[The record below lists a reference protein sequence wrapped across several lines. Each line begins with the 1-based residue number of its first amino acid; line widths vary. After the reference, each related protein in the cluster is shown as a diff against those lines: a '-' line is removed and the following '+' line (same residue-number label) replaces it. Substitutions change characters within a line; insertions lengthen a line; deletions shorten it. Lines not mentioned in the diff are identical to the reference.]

1 MTNSFRKRLVK
12 GLAALGYGGDD
23 RAMTAVGP
31 LDAMFL
37 GGESREQPM
46 HVGGLMVF
54 ELPDGAGRD
63 HVFPENSRDFLSR
76 LYHDLVAAPQVN
88 PLFARRVRNRAAD
101 LGYWSW
107 EQDDEIDLEYHVR
120 LSALPRP
127 GRFRELFELTSR
139 LHGTL
144 LDRHR
149 PLWEMY
155 LIEGLEG
162 RRFAI
167 YSKIHHSLIDGVTA
181 LRLMQQTLTTDP
193 ARTNMPAT
201 YALPGGGAETQLGGA
216 VAEGGVPTPVEVL
229 AGLGRVP
236 GRVVGSAVRGVGGA
250 GRLLADLAGLPPAGL
265 ESLLHSTMPFQAPR
279 TILNQPVTGARRFAA
294 QSWPIERL
302 EKVRAITGAT
312 LNDVLLAMCS
322 GALRNYLLDLNAL
335 PDKALTAMVPV
346 NIRIADTGPGGG
358 NSLATLIADL
368 ATDQADPERRI
379 RRIMASTTQAKSVL
393 SGLSPRQNLIVG
405 ALGFAVAGPG
415 AVLPGVAGRT
425 TPPYNIVI
433 SNVPGPAESPLY
445 WNGSR
450 LLGLYPASIVMNGQ
464 ALNIS
469 VTSYAHELHFGLIG
483 CRRTVPHLQRLLGHL
498 ETSLAELEQI
508 H

>member
-1 MTNSFRKRLVK
+1 
-12 GLAALGYGGDD
+12 
-23 RAMTAVGP
+23 MTAVGP

-46 HVGGLMVF
+46 HVGGLMLF

-63 HVFPENSRDFLSR
+63 HVFPENSRDFVSR

-88 PLFARRVRNRAAD
+88 PLFAQRVRNRVAD

-107 EQDDEIDLEYHVR
+107 EQDNAIDLEYHVR

-149 PLWEMY
+149 PLWEMH
-155 LIEGLEG
+155 LIEGVEG

-167 YSKIHHSLIDGVTA
+167 YSKIHHSMIDGVTA
-181 LRLMQQTLTTDP
+181 LRWMQNTLTTDP
-193 ARTNMPAT
+193 TRTNMPAT
-201 YALPGGGAETQLGGA
+201 YALPAVGGARAGGAQGFGGGRVSTPAELLAA
-216 VAEGGVPTPVEVL
+216 VA
-229 AGLGRVP
+229 RVP
-236 GRVVGSAVRGVGGA
+236 VRALGSSVQAVGGA

-265 ESLLHSTMPFQAPR
+265 QSLLHSTMPFQAPR
-279 TILNQPVTGARRFAA
+279 TIFNGPVTGARRFAA

-322 GALRNYLLDLNAL
+322 GALRNYLLELNSL
-335 PDKALTAMVPV
+335 PDKAMTAMVPV
-346 NIRIADTGPGGG
+346 SLRTSASGPGGG

-368 ATDQADPERRI
+368 ATDEADPERRI
-379 RRIMASTTQAKSVL
+379 RRITASTAQAKSVL
-393 SGLSPRQNLIVG
+393 AGLSPLQNLIVG

-415 AVLPGVAGRT
+415 AVLPGIAGHT

-433 SNVPGPAESPLY
+433 SNVPGPTESPLY

-450 LLGLYPASIVMNGQ
+450 LLGMYPASIVMNGQ

-469 VTSYAHELHFGLIG
+469 VTSYAHHLHFGLIG
-483 CRRTVPHLQRLLGHL
+483 CRRTVPHLQRMLGHL
-498 ETSLAELEQI
+498 ETSLADLENI

>member
-1 MTNSFRKRLVK
+1 MS
-12 GLAALGYGGDD
+12 
-23 RAMTAVGP
+23 AVGP

-46 HVGGLMVF
+46 HVGGLMLF
-54 ELPDGAGRD
+54 ELPEGAGRD
-63 HVFPENSRDFLSR
+63 HVFPESSRDFVPR
-76 LYHDLVAAPQVN
+76 LYHDLLAAPEVN
-88 PLFARRVRNRAAD
+88 PLFARRVRNRPAD

-107 EQDDEIDLEYHVR
+107 EQDDAIDLEYHVR

-127 GRFRELFELTSR
+127 GRYRELFELTSR

-155 LIEGLEG
+155 LIEGVEG
-162 RRFAI
+162 RRFAV
-167 YSKIHHSLIDGVTA
+167 YSKIHHSMIDGVTA
-181 LRLMQQTLTTDP
+181 LRWMQDTLTTDP
-193 ARTNMPAT
+193 TRTNMPAT
-201 YALPGGGAETQLGGA
+201 YALPAGGEAADEAPAGA
-216 VAEGGVPTPVEVL
+216 PTPAELL
-229 AGLGRVP
+229 AAIGRLP
-236 GRVVGSAVRGVGGA
+236 GRTFGSAVHTVGGA

-265 ESLLHSTMPFQAPR
+265 KSLLHSTMPFQAPR

-335 PDKALTAMVPV
+335 PDKSLTAMVPV
-346 NIRIADTGPGGG
+346 SLRTADSGPGGG

-368 ATDQADPERRI
+368 ATDRADPEQRI
-379 RRIMASTTQAKSVL
+379 TRIMASTAQAKRVL
-393 SGLSPRQNLIVG
+393 SDLSPLQNLIVG

-425 TPPYNIVI
+425 TPPYNLVI

-450 LLGLYPASIVMNGQ
+450 LLGMYPASIVMNGQ

-483 CRRTVPHLQRLLGHL
+483 CRRTVPHLQRMLGHL
-498 ETSLAELEQI
+498 ETSLADLENI

>member
-1 MTNSFRKRLVK
+1 MTV
-12 GLAALGYGGDD
+12 
-23 RAMTAVGP
+23 VGP

-37 GGESREQPM
+37 GGETREQPM
-46 HVGGLMVF
+46 HVGGLMLF
-54 ELPDGAGRD
+54 ELPEGAGRD
-63 HVFPENSRDFLSR
+63 QVFPESSRDFVSR
-76 LYHDLVAAPQVN
+76 LYHEMVEAPGVA
-88 PLFARRVRNRAAD
+88 PLFARRVRNRPVD

-127 GRFRELFELTSR
+127 GRYRELFELTSR

-149 PLWEMY
+149 PLWEMH
-155 LIEGLEG
+155 LIEGVEG
-162 RRFAI
+162 RRFAL

-181 LRLMQQTLTTDP
+181 LRWMQDTLTTDP
-193 ARTNMPAT
+193 TRTNMPAT
-201 YALPGGGAETQLGGA
+201 YALPATGEGFAGGAA
-216 VAEGGVPTPVEVL
+216 VGGVPTL
-229 AGLGRVP
+229 AELLGVVGRVP
-236 GRVVGSAVRGVGGA
+236 GKTAHAVGGA
-250 GRLLADLAGLPPAGL
+250 GRVLAELAGLTPVGIKGL
-265 ESLLHSTMPFQAPR
+265 VHSTMPFQAPR
-279 TILNQPVTGARRFAA
+279 TIFNQPVTGARRFAA

-322 GALRNYLLDLNAL
+322 GALRNYLLELNAL

-346 NIRIADTGPGGG
+346 SLRVRDGAPGGG

-379 RRIMASTTQAKSVL
+379 RRIMASTAHGKSAL
-393 SGLSPRQNLIVG
+393 SGLSPLQNLIVG
-405 ALGFAVAGPG
+405 ALGFGVAGPA

-425 TPPYNIVI
+425 TPPYNVVI
-433 SNVPGPAESPLY
+433 SNVPGPTESPLY
-445 WNGSR
+445 WNRSR
-450 LLGLYPASIVMNGQ
+450 LLGMYPASIVLNGQ

-469 VTSYAHELHFGLIG
+469 VTSYDHQLHFGLIG
-483 CRRTVPHLQRLLGHL
+483 DRRTVPHLQRMLGHL
-498 ETSLAELEQI
+498 ETSLVDLENI

>member
-1 MTNSFRKRLVK
+1 MSV
-12 GLAALGYGGDD
+12 
-23 RAMTAVGP
+23 VGP

-46 HVGGLMVF
+46 HVGGLMLF
-54 ELPDGAGRD
+54 ELPEGAGRD
-63 HVFPENSRDFLSR
+63 HVFPEHSRDFVSR
-76 LYHDLVAAPQVN
+76 LYDELVAAPQVN
-88 PLFARRVRNRAAD
+88 PLFARRVRNRLPD

-107 EQDDEIDLEYHVR
+107 DQDDDIDLEYHVR

-127 GRFRELFELTSR
+127 GRFRELFELTGR

-149 PLWEMY
+149 PLWEMQ
-155 LIEGLEG
+155 LIDGVEG

-167 YSKIHHSLIDGVTA
+167 YSKIHHSMIDGVTA
-181 LRLMQQTLTTDP
+181 LRWMQDTLTTDP
-193 ARTNMPAT
+193 SRTDMPAT
-201 YALPGGGAETQLGGA
+201 FALPGLGGGGTGGTPLDG
-216 VAEGGVPTPVEVL
+216 EGFPAGAG
-229 AGLGRVP
+229 AGLGGIPTAAALLAAVGRLP
-236 GRVVGSAVRGVGGA
+236 GRTVGSAAHAVGGA
-250 GRLLADLAGLPPAGL
+250 GRLLAELAGLPPAGVK
-265 ESLLHSTMPFQAPR
+265 SLLHSTMPFQAPR

-322 GALRNYLLDLNAL
+322 GALRNYLLEQNAL

-346 NIRIADTGPGGG
+346 SLRTPDGGPGGG

-368 ATDQADPERRI
+368 ATDRADPEQRI
-379 RRIMASTTQAKSVL
+379 RRIMASTAQAKSVL
-393 SGLSPRQNLIVG
+393 SGLSPLQNLVVG
-405 ALGFAVAGPG
+405 ALGFGVAGPA

-425 TPPYNIVI
+425 TPPYNVVI
-433 SNVPGPAESPLY
+433 SNVPGPTESPLY

-450 LLGLYPASIVMNGQ
+450 LLGLYPASIVLNGQ

-469 VTSYAHELHFGLIG
+469 VTSYAHQLHFGLIG
-483 CRRTVPHLQRLLGHL
+483 CRRTVPHLQRLLNHL
-498 ETSLAELEQI
+498 ETSLTELENL